1 MVGGIYIKSFSEL
14 INTNIEE
21 GIYPTTINL
30 LNEDGES
37 SIHSIVIVYLNN
49 TYYFFD
55 PNGSYN
61 NNDRWKYFI
70 DNIKFD
76 STKIFKKHMSKNY
89 KMNFVVPTQKG
100 IQQITFSPDKSYYIG
115 DGGYCMFYNAI
126 FIQTISNFIK
136 LNKGLER
143 TEFIEKFNDLYGRL
157 TGNYNFKD
165 KWGIPLYPVNV
176 ESGDNVDIS
185 KSLQRYILEI
195 IIKFIPYYN
204 HIIYNQVIDI
214 LKSNNKGMLK
224 AYIKKNLPLS
234 KMQ

>member
-1 MVGGIYIKSFSEL
+1 
-14 INTNIEE
+14 
-21 GIYPTTINL
+21 
-30 LNEDGES
+30 
-37 SIHSIVIVYLNN
+37 
-49 TYYFFD
+49 
-55 PNGSYN
+55 
-61 NNDRWKYFI
+61 
-70 DNIKFD
+70 
-76 STKIFKKHMSKNY
+76 MSKNY

-143 TEFIEKFNDLYGRL
+143 TEFIKKFNNLYGRL
-157 TGNYNFKD
+157 TGNYKFKTEG
-165 KWGIPLYPVNV
+165 GIPLYPVNV

-224 AYIKKNLPLS
+224 GDIKKNLLTMGHKDS
-234 KMQ
+234 SHLKILIKDAVKKGYEEGYIITERNILYNIRDEKGHAQRDAKGDAKSNYSFSIK